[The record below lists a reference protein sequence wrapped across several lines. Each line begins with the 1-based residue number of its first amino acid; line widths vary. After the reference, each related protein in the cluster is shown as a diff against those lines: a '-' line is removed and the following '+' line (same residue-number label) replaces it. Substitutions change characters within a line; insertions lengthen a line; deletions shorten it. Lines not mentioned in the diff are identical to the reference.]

1 MNSKM
6 TALAKGRT
14 MVLVDI
20 ENLIGTG
27 RFGIADAAAVR
38 DMLWREVDL
47 PNDAQF
53 TVATSAE
60 QTMINAG
67 LAWPGSRILSQD
79 GADGAD
85 LCLTAV
91 AAEERLA
98 QRYSRVVIAS
108 GDGIF
113 TATVEML
120 REQGVVVT
128 VVGRAGCTA
137 WSLRNAADSYVALSG
152 FRNLSDRVGEIDAGQ
167 VTLAA

>member
-1 MNSKM
+1 MNHKT

-27 RFGIADAAAVR
+27 LFGIADAVAVR
-38 DMLWREVDL
+38 EMLWREVDL
-47 PNDAQF
+47 PLDAQF
-53 TVATSAE
+53 TVATSAQ
-60 QTMINAG
+60 QTLVDAG
-67 LAWPGSRILSQD
+67 LAWPGSRLLSRT

-91 AAEERLA
+91 ATEERLA
-98 QRYSRVVIAS
+98 KRYARVVIAS

-113 TATVEML
+113 TCTAQML
-120 REQGVVVT
+120 RDQGVLVT
-128 VVGRAGCTA
+128 VAGRAGSVA
-137 WSLRNAADSYVALSG
+137 WSLREAADIYVELSG
-152 FRNLSDRVGEIDAGQ
+152 FRASSTRNA

>member
-1 MNSKM
+1 MNRKM
-6 TALAKGRT
+6 TALAEGRT

-20 ENLIGTG
+20 ENLIGKG
-27 RFGIADAAAVR
+27 RFDKADAVAVR
-38 DMLWREVDL
+38 EKLWREVDL

-67 LAWPGSRILSQD
+67 LAWPGSRFMFRD
-79 GADGAD
+79 GANGAD
-85 LCLTAV
+85 LCLTEV
-91 AAEERLA
+91 AAEEQLA
-98 QRYSRVVIAS
+98 KRYSHVVIAS

-113 TATVEML
+113 TGTAQML

-128 VVGRAGCTA
+128 VVGRAGRVA
-137 WSLRNAADSYVALSG
+137 WSLRKAADVYVELSG
-152 FRNLSDRVGEIDAGQ
+152 FRTLSNRHAEVDAEQ